1 MWGSSSLTLGR
12 WLFVLSSILKRKTE
26 MTRRFHQEAGLQQK
40 EILPRR
46 QQEGTGE
53 LFVSR
58 EMVEEVRVEAEKMP
72 GLRCVRL
79 ICSGCRF

>member
-12 WLFVLSSILKRKTE
+12 WLFVLSSILKRKT
-26 MTRRFHQEAGLQQK
+26 EAGLQQK

-72 GLRCVRL
+72 GLRRCVRL